1 MTINLW
7 DIRNAVLDYFSSRV
21 VASITVAP
29 GKGQV
34 ELNPGEQ
41 FDLKL
46 TAKNSDGNT
55 AQGVQINN
63 VCYHVSV
70 DDLNVAGLI
79 VPQPS
84 VAVARENSS
93 SNSAIVKPGTP
104 ENENV
109 QQHLYLFRPEPNDR
123 LIAGGTDSFTI
134 HGLAGKFPGGTNVQ
148 FHLHGDVDQSFLFP
162 PDQESPNKKQP
173 VNIKPT

>member
-7 DIRNAVLDYFSSRV
+7 DIRNAVLDYFNSHV

-34 ELNPGEQ
+34 QLNPGEQ

-70 DDLNVAGLI
+70 DDVNVAGLI
-79 VPQPS
+79 VPQAS

-109 QQHLYLFRPEPNDR
+109 QQHLFLFRPAPNDR

-134 HGLAGKFPGGTNVQ
+134 HGLAGKFADGTNVQ
-148 FHLHGDVDQSFLFP
+148 FHVHGDVDLPFLFP
-162 PDQESPNKKQP
+162 PDQESPNTKQP
-173 VNIKPT
+173 INIKPT

>member
-1 MTINLW
+1 MTMNLW
-7 DIRNAVLDYFSSRV
+7 DIRNAVLDYFSSHV
-21 VASITVAP
+21 VASITVSP
-29 GKGQV
+29 GEGQQV
-34 ELNPGEQ
+34 LNPGEQ

-70 DDLNVAGLI
+70 DDTNVAGLI

-84 VAVARENSS
+84 VAVARENSH

-104 ENENV
+104 DPKNLQYRNCSFSD
-109 QQHLYLFRPEPNDR
+109 LR
-123 LIAGGTDSFTI
+123 LMTT
-134 HGLAGKFPGGTNVQ
+134 
-148 FHLHGDVDQSFLFP
+148 
-162 PDQESPNKKQP
+162 
-173 VNIKPT
+173 